1 MVVEPIRGNRTCQS
15 HVSCC
20 FRPTFPSPQT
30 WFPVLWESEP
40 KQNLWTTCCFLG
52 NWSRQWES
60 QSALGDRGEEFQ
72 VFLFFFMDMNS
83 CDWFISSYDL
93 TEALV
98 RCSRL
103 HPHEA
108 LAGAGA
114 SLSAEKMW
122 LGFLPSCWIQTSWK
136 LRCYWA
142 PKSRLF
148 ICFDIQIVSL
158 FPGLLVLIYLLIGS
172 WFNLRFQFSFFL
184 LAPYFYS

>member
-1 MVVEPIRGNRTCQS
+1 MPKPCKLLLQTHLPKPPDMVPCPLRIWAKAKSMNHMLLFRELVKAVRKPI
-15 HVSCC
+15 
-20 FRPTFPSPQT
+20 SP
-30 WFPVLWESEP
+30 W
-40 KQNLWTTCCFLG
+40 
-52 NWSRQWES
+52 RQRWRIS
-60 QSALGDRGEEFQ
+60 GF
-72 VFLFFFMDMNS
+72 FYFFFMDMNS